1 MCIVYSTHVFM
12 LFVYMFT
19 CLNGYLLTEVRQ
31 TITEYTMYIDGSS
44 FYGSNEKD
52 YPDLRTFIGGETIA

>member
-1 MCIVYSTHVFM
+1 M
-12 LFVYMFT
+12 LFVYMFM

-31 TITEYTMYIDGSS
+31 TITEYTIYIDGSS
-44 FYGSNEKD
+44 FYGSNEED